1 MYVLPQWWF
10 PFVEFFSH
18 CLYASITTSRDTETL
33 GITDSIGSIKK
44 GELADLVVIE
54 GNSMEDIETV
64 KNVKLVLRDGRL
76 MKGSIEAYP

>member
-1 MYVLPQWWF
+1 M
-10 PFVEFFSH
+10 
-18 CLYASITTSRDTETL
+18 
-33 GITDSIGSIKK
+33 TDSIGSIRK